1 MSSDLV
7 PESAAAAAGPSVARR
22 VKGLTRDSL
31 VYGLGV
37 AGQKVI
43 GLILL
48 PILTRVFE
56 PAEYGATELI
66 GLVLLFASYFAVV
79 GNDAAL
85 LRFFFDTDSEREQR
99 AIASVALLFRA
110 SAAIVLTT
118 ILWPW
123 SEDVSRL
130 IFSTPIYSGYIRV
143 TLLTLVFTT
152 IVKFCVDL
160 LRVRLRPMRFVAYS
174 LGNLAAIALLTL
186 ILTPDVLTL
195 EIPVI
200 NRAMTFRGQGQ
211 GLRGVFYARLFA
223 DALFAGLGLIWCWRD
238 LARPAGWPVLRGMLR
253 FGAPLLPV
261 GLAQF
266 VLSYAD
272 RYTLNRFVSL
282 DQVGPYSVGAKVAS
296 FMMLFVA
303 AFQYAWG
310 PFAISIFRESNARET
325 YAKVFSLYVFVA
337 GAIGLVLT
345 GLAREFLTLI
355 TTSHYV
361 HGYRMAGF
369 LVFAAVANGAFTIP
383 AASLQI
389 AKRTGWMGGIAILA
403 AVLNVVLN
411 LILVRP
417 LEAYGVATASLLA
430 QCASVVCLM
439 VVAQR
444 IYPVPFHLGRT
455 ALNFLLAMGLAALG
469 IYFGRG
475 GAGAAILSTLVALV
489 LYLAGAFLLRT
500 IGIQDWLILR
510 NYARRKQAEY
520 AGRPDPHE
528 LK

>member
-1 MSSDLV
+1 MSTNG
-7 PESAAAAAGPSVARR
+7 EIIAAAAAEPSVARR

-31 VYGLGV
+31 VYGIGV

-43 GLILL
+43 GLVLL
-48 PILTRVFE
+48 PVLTRVFA

-66 GLVLLFASYFAVV
+66 GLFLLFISYFVVV

-85 LRFFFDTDSEREQR
+85 LRFIFDTKLEREQR
-99 AIASVALLFRA
+99 AIATTALLFRMG
-110 SAAIVLTT
+110 AALVAAV
-118 ILWPW
+118 ILWPFCA
-123 SEDVSRL
+123 DFSRF
-130 IFSTPIYSGYIRV
+130 IFGSPIYSGYFKV

-152 IVKFCVDL
+152 AVKFWIDL
-160 LRVRLRPMRFVAYS
+160 LRVRLHPSRFVVFS

-186 ILTPDVLTL
+186 ILTPDVLTF

-200 NRAMTFRGQGQ
+200 NRAITMRGQGQ

-223 DALFAGLGLIWCWRD
+223 DSMFAVIGLLWCWRD
-238 LARPAGWPVLRGMLR
+238 LAPPAPWPILKGMLR

-266 VLSYAD
+266 VLAYAD

-310 PFAISIFRESNARET
+310 PFAISIFREANARAT
-325 YAKVFSLYVFVA
+325 YAKVFSLYMFVA

-345 GLAREFLTLI
+345 GLAREILSLVATG
-355 TTSHYV
+355 HYV

-369 LVFAAVANGAFTIP
+369 LVFAAVANGAFFVP

-389 AKRTGWMGGIAILA
+389 AKRTAWMGGIAIVA
-403 AVLNVVLN
+403 AALNVVLN
-411 LILVRP
+411 ILLVHP
-417 LEAYGVATASLLA
+417 LEAYGVASASLIA
-430 QCASVVCLM
+430 QCVAVILLM
-439 VVAQR
+439 AVAQR
-444 IYPVPFHLGRT
+444 IYPVPFHLGRGGLT
-455 ALNFLLAMGLAALG
+455 FVMAMALAAAALYVG
-469 IYFGRG
+469 KS
-475 GAGAAILSTLVALV
+475 GAGAAILATLGALLLYV
-489 LYLAGAFLLRT
+489 LGTLGLRLLSLHDFLTLKNYLQKKRAAMSGEAV
-500 IGIQDWLILR
+500 
-510 NYARRKQAEY
+510 
-520 AGRPDPHE
+520 
-528 LK
+528 

>member
-1 MSSDLV
+1 MSSTPD
-7 PESAAAAAGPSVARR
+7 AAPAPTSVARH
-22 VKGLTRDSL
+22 VKGLTKDSL

-48 PILTRVFE
+48 PILTRVFA

-66 GLVLLFASYFAVV
+66 GLLLLFISYFVVV
-79 GNDAAL
+79 GNDSAL
-85 LRFFFDTDSEREQR
+85 LRFVFDTDSEREQG
-99 AIASVALLFRA
+99 AIASLALAFRVGA
-110 SAAIVLTT
+110 SVVLTVV
-118 ILWPW
+118 LWPF
-123 SEDVSRL
+123 SEFFSRL
-130 IFSTPIYSGYIRV
+130 IFSTPIYSGYIKI
-143 TLLTLVFTT
+143 TFLTLVFTT
-152 IVKFCVDL
+152 IVKFCVDF
-160 LRVRLRPMRFVAYS
+160 LRVKLRPMRFVVYS

-186 ILTPDVLTL
+186 MLTPDVLTL
-195 EIPVI
+195 DIPII
-200 NRAMTFRGQGQ
+200 NRAITFRGQGQ

-223 DALFAGLGLIWCWRD
+223 DALFAAIGLLWCWRD
-238 LARPAGWPVLRGMLR
+238 LTRPAAWPVLKGMLR

-310 PFAISIFRESNARET
+310 PFAISIFREPNARAT

-355 TTSHYV
+355 TTGHYI

-369 LVFAAVANGAFTIP
+369 LVFAAV
-383 AASLQI
+383 
-389 AKRTGWMGGIAILA
+389 
-403 AVLNVVLN
+403 
-411 LILVRP
+411 
-417 LEAYGVATASLLA
+417 
-430 QCASVVCLM
+430 
-439 VVAQR
+439 
-444 IYPVPFHLGRT
+444 
-455 ALNFLLAMGLAALG
+455 
-469 IYFGRG
+469 
-475 GAGAAILSTLVALV
+475 
-489 LYLAGAFLLRT
+489 
-500 IGIQDWLILR
+500 
-510 NYARRKQAEY
+510 
-520 AGRPDPHE
+520 
-528 LK
+528 